1 VSWSRELPHAIAL
14 NDGRTIAT
22 LDDACSLMLTL
33 PERMQRNKHWRY
45 AGELLLVAA
54 KNKQA
59 VGAARVQLAVAL
71 RAEGLI

>member
-1 VSWSRELPHAIAL
+1 
-14 NDGRTIAT
+14 
-22 LDDACSLMLTL
+22 MLTL